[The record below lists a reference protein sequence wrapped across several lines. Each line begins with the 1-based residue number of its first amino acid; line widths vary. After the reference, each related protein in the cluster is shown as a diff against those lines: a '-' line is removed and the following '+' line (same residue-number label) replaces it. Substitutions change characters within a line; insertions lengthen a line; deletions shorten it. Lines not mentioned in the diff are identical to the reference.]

1 MTVSQQAEKLQK
13 EIADLKDKV
22 KMQNNQIDDLQ
33 VYATHLENQDQKPN
47 ENALTERQAA
57 IIKIIDAFMKE

>member
-1 MTVSQQAEKLQK
+1 MTVSQQAEKLK
-13 EIADLKDKV
+13 REIADLKEKV

-47 ENALTERQAA
+47 ENPLTERQAA

>member
-13 EIADLKDKV
+13 EIADLKEKV
-22 KMQNNQIDDLQ
+22 KMQNNQIDDLL

>member
-1 MTVSQQAEKLQK
+1 
-13 EIADLKDKV
+13 
-22 KMQNNQIDDLQ
+22 MQNNQIDDLQ

>member
-13 EIADLKDKV
+13 EIADLKEKV

>member
-1 MTVSQQAEKLQK
+1 MTVSQQAEKLK
-13 EIADLKDKV
+13 REIADLKEKV